1 MALAGSGSQVC
12 NKSRS
17 SLNGWELTWCSET
30 KLNEETVEAIATYLA
45 SPQSDALHHLALSQ
59 CGLTAR
65 DVALLMHSMERE
77 KGKARSLHLY
87 VGSSSLAHNSQDF
100 IDCISQGRTPSHLT
114 MRMVDYPKEEP
125 FQEFIRALT
134 INKTIVYL
142 DMGKISLPYEAGEKT
157 SALLGKLFA
166 ENTTL
171 RELDI
176 SGEQAVLESASLGA
190 GLLNALSR
198 IAENKSLEI
207 LRIERTCSPLLLLLA
222 IIAFTD
228 CMLVQSLGT
237 PGAMELASMLPKNT
251 TLRELHCEMNDI
263 HLQGFTAMVNALEH
277 NHTLLYLPRMDRDRI
292 DQMRLLKENL
302 CQPAIPDTWDHRTHH
317 PSSSSQ
323 IPEKEKKK
331 SSFRKPSRTKKVSFS
346 EEDALMAVDVEQSL
360 KLLEEKWESE
370 VVRLQKLLS
379 RNMNLR
385 LQALRSG
392 PAKAPIKRPGVHSAG
407 SISSMALLWGVDG
420 R

>member
-1 MALAGSGSQVC
+1 MAFGRSGSQVC
-12 NKSRS
+12 YGFH
-17 SLNGWELTWCSET
+17 GWLAGWKLTRCSET
-30 KLNEETVEAIATYLA
+30 KLNAETVDAIATYLA

-77 KGKARSLHLY
+77 KGKARNLHLY
-87 VGSSSLAHNSQDF
+87 VGSSSLAYDAQEF

-134 INKTIVYL
+134 VNNTIVYL
-142 DMGKISLPYEAGEKT
+142 DMGKISLPYDAGEKT
-157 SALLGKLFA
+157 SSLLGKLFA

-190 GLLNALSR
+190 GLLNALGC
-198 IAENKSLEI
+198 IAENKTLEI
-207 LRIERTCSPLLLLLA
+207 LRIECMCCASPVVA
-222 IIAFTD
+222 VSVFTD
-228 CMLVQSLGT
+228 CMIVQSLGT

-263 HLQGFTAMVNALEH
+263 HLQGFTAMVNAVEN
-277 NHTLLYLPRMDRDRI
+277 NHTLLYLPRMDRDRM
-292 DQMRLLKENL
+292 DQMRLLKTNL
-302 CQPAIPDTWDHRTHH
+302 CQPAIPDNWDHRNPITTVQQ
-317 PSSSSQ
+317 P
-323 IPEKEKKK
+323 PAKEKKK
-331 SSFRKPSRTKKVSFS
+331 SSFRKSSRAKKVAFS
-346 EEDALMAVDVEQSL
+346 EEDALMAVGVEQNL

-370 VVRLQKLLS
+370 AARLQRFLA
-379 RNMNLR
+379 RNMNMR
-385 LQALRSG
+385 LQTLKGGGARITKRS
-392 PAKAPIKRPGVHSAG
+392 GVHSSG